1 MHLFCLTLI
10 TVAKFGT
17 PLVPHFLIVSRNLQN
32 RAAKAIVG
40 RKNEHGQSELAL
52 NELNWKPLSERRAQS
67 VARFMYKITPDLAP
81 LPLTDIFQKTSS
93 SQHYNLRG
101 FSAKLHLPKP
111 KTEYLKKSLSYKRAK
126 LWNSLPDELS
136 GKEYLTIYLTK
147 TYDTWLLRVPKSIIT
162 FTYYLI
168 Y

>member
-32 RAAKAIVG
+32 RAARAIVG

-93 SQHYNLRG
+93 SQHYTLRG
-101 FSAKLHLPKP
+101 FPLNSICPSLRLNI
-111 KTEYLKKSLSYKRAK
+111 LKKVLVIKGLNCGIVSQM
-126 LWNSLPDELS
+126 N
-136 GKEYLTIYLTK
+136 
-147 TYDTWLLRVPKSIIT
+147 
-162 FTYYLI
+162 
-168 Y
+168 